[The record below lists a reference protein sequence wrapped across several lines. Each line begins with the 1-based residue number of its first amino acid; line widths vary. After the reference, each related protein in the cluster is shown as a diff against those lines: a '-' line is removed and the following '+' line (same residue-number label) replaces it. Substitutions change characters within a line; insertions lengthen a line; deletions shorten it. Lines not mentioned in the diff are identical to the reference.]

1 MEDLMN
7 NAKLREQLRNER
19 FTTKEDV
26 LLWISEAKKR
36 TKKKSE
42 TDNHHSAAFYH
53 IYKDLL
59 DKFEQEI
66 RNTVLFVH
74 LEDCWYYEL
83 SISYSGAQLSLLHA
97 NQGRIGDKGNVVV
110 TEDQHFRLV
119 TVRTRLL
126 TVEDYANTY
135 GVNAGTVRQWIRRGK
150 IRSAVKIGNEWRIP
164 ELTDM
169 PVRGYQSGVYIWTEY
184 LRNLPKE
191 YEFLRK
197 YRAVLFN
204 QDSTNKNMF
213 RITFVAQGVKSKDI
227 FCDTQER
234 EKIEL
239 FMISHPQIK
248 YFGLPEDGLNISI
261 SCKGETGKL
270 KKNYN

>member
-19 FTTKEDV
+19 FTTKEDI
-26 LLWISEAKKR
+26 LLWISEAKR
-36 TKKKSE
+36 RIKKKSE
-42 TDNHHSAAFYH
+42 TDNLHSAAFYH
-53 IYKDLL
+53 IYENLL
-59 DKFEQEI
+59 DKFERKI
-66 RNTVLFVH
+66 CNTVLFAH

-83 SISYSGAQLSLLHA
+83 SISYSGAQLSLRHA
-97 NQGRIGDKGNVVV
+97 NQGQIGDKGNVVI

-119 TVRTRLL
+119 TVETRLL

-135 GVNAGTVRQWIRRGK
+135 GVNTGTVRQWIRRGK
-150 IRSAVKIGNEWRIP
+150 IRSAIKIGNEWRIP

-169 PVRGYQSGVYIWTEY
+169 PVRGYQSGVYIWTGY

-191 YEFLRK
+191 YEFLRE
-197 YRAVLFN
+197 YNTALFN
-204 QDSTNKNMF
+204 QDPIDKNKF
-213 RITFVAQGVKSKDI
+213 RITFVAQGIEPKDVI
-227 FCDTQER
+227 CDTQER

-248 YFGLPEDGLNISI
+248 YFGFPEDGLNISI
-261 SCKGETGKL
+261 SCKGETGEF
-270 KKNYN
+270 